1 MRVLVTGHQGYIG
14 TVLVPLLLSAGHH
27 VTGIDTGWFADCVL
41 GPAPAEVPTLRIDVR
56 DVTPEHCLGADAVI
70 HLAALCNDP
79 LGGLDRDVTYE
90 INHRA
95 TVRLARAAKAAGV
108 PRFLFS
114 SSCSLYGAAP
124 GDAAQIKA
132 AQTQTAQIKAAQIKA
147 ALTEDAAF
155 APVTAY
161 GESKVLAE
169 RDIRE
174 LADETFSPVSL
185 RNATAYG
192 FSPRLRGDLVVN
204 DLVAQAV
211 LTGKVLLRSN
221 GQAWRPLVHVED
233 IAAAFRALLETP
245 RGRVHGRAYNV
256 GTTAE
261 NYRISDVAS
270 IVASSIPGSEVV
282 VAEGASADKRNYRVS
297 CDLIR
302 AEVPEFQPRWTVHE
316 GIRQLAESYLRHG
329 LTMEAFAGE
338 RCQRLLA
345 VRALRQAGRL
355 DATLRWHA
363 TAETH

>member
-1 MRVLVTGHQGYIG
+1 MKVLVTGHQGYIG
-14 TVLVPLLLSAGHH
+14 TVLVPLLLEAGHD
-27 VTGIDTGWFADCVL
+27 VAGIDAGWFADCVL
-41 GPAPAEVPTLRIDVR
+41 GPAPPEVPTLHIDVR

-79 LGGLDRDVTYE
+79 LGSLDRDLTFE

-95 TVRLARAAKAAGV
+95 TVRLARAAKVAGV

-114 SSCSLYGAAP
+114 SSCSLYGAGP
-124 GDAAQIKA
+124 DD
-132 AQTQTAQIKAAQIKA
+132 A
-147 ALTEDAAF
+147 ALTEGAAF
-155 APVTAY
+155 APVTPY
-161 GESKVLAE
+161 GQSKVLAE

-211 LTGKVLLRSN
+211 LTGEVLLRSN
-221 GQAWRPLVHVED
+221 GQAWRPLVHVDD
-233 IAAAFRALLETP
+233 IAAAFRALLEAP
-245 RGRVHGRAYNV
+245 RERVHDRAYNV

-261 NYRISDVAS
+261 NYRIRDVAG
-270 IVASSIPGSEVV
+270 IVADAIPGSEVV
-282 VAEGASADKRNYRVS
+282 VAEGAGADKRNYRVS
-297 CDLIR
+297 CDLIT
-302 AEVPEFQPRWTVHE
+302 AEVPEFRPRWTVRK
-316 GIRQLAESYLRHG
+316 GVSQLAESYLRYG
-329 LTMEAFAGE
+329 LTLEAFAGE

-355 DATLRWHA
+355 DSTLRWHA
-363 TAETH
+363 SAFGGGWRT